1 MSRNSSWIYHDSNW
15 YASRKE
21 WSDSPC
27 GRYQGSRDCC
37 SAKDNPQ
44 HCGFC
49 SLKGWGKDRLGN
61 PRSDDGG
68 QHFILVKIYRAIVRS
83 MKKKMIL
90 KIQFALITSS
100 RRKRPTPNTTVPVWA
115 KKWKNT
121 ACLDDNLPT
130 GQNLWGNDNVERD
143 ICHIWGGDRWRTSR
157 NCRCRRRGRPII
169 PPVAGS
175 GSWLS
180 SSLPLLASCWG
191 GEIFAVDSHYSGMP
205 EDFCFIRYLVAEI
218 QTAQIRLKCKPFIY
232 TGMTE
237 ILPIWKSR
245 ALKQI
250 PESAGRMLT
259 FSSKNSK
266 KRKGDQT
273 EAYIYSIYN

>member
-1 MSRNSSWIYHDSNW
+1 M
-15 YASRKE
+15 
-21 WSDSPC
+21 
-27 GRYQGSRDCC
+27 
-37 SAKDNPQ
+37 
-44 HCGFC
+44 
-49 SLKGWGKDRLGN
+49 
-61 PRSDDGG
+61 
-68 QHFILVKIYRAIVRS
+68 
-83 MKKKMIL
+83 
-90 KIQFALITSS
+90 
-100 RRKRPTPNTTVPVWA
+100 
-115 KKWKNT
+115 
-121 ACLDDNLPT
+121 
-130 GQNLWGNDNVERD
+130 
-143 ICHIWGGDRWRTSR
+143 GGDCWRTSR

-250 PESAGRMLT
+250 PTWRPLDYWGQIVLTDKDSESNIGFFSTPILAISAFFAFLLAFNKAWHNWSHHIVVIINIHGFRLTDTAKSSDTINFKCFLPSKIKCRKQHSRKNCYNRNYNEKFYKGETNHMRINPPMLAWHKART
-259 FSSKNSK
+259 GVNLSRFSIEMLGKLCVK
-266 KRKGDQT
+266 AILWMLILR
-273 EAYIYSIYN
+273 

>member
-1 MSRNSSWIYHDSNW
+1 MTADSISFLLKFIVRLFEAWKRKWFWKYNSR
-15 YASRKE
+15 
-21 WSDSPC
+21 WSHP
-27 GRYQGSRDCC
+27 QGE
-37 SAKDNPQ
+37 
-44 HCGFC
+44 
-49 SLKGWGKDRLGN
+49 KDRHQIQPYRFGQ
-61 PRSDDGG
+61 RSEK
-68 QHFILVKIYRAIVRS
+68 IRLVWTMICPPVRIFGETAMWKEIFAIY
-83 MKKKMIL
+83 
-90 KIQFALITSS
+90 
-100 RRKRPTPNTTVPVWA
+100 
-115 KKWKNT
+115 
-121 ACLDDNLPT
+121 
-130 GQNLWGNDNVERD
+130 G
-143 ICHIWGGDRWRTSR
+143 GGDRWRTSR

-273 EAYIYSIYN
+273 ETYIYSIYN